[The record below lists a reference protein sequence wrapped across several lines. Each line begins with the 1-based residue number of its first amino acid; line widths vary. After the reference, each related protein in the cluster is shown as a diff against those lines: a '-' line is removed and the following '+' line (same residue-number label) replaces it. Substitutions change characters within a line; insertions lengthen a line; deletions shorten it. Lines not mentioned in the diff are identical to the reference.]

1 MLSLGKFLV
10 TWRYSS
16 LLLKSLWQPQD
27 HCPHVKDISKLKHL
41 MRDCAFVYASFD
53 KGTHRCRVDTNP
65 LYEVPP
71 SSTLSQK
78 CLDHISENFL
88 LPTYLLSGVNIQAR
102 IWLAPIFFLFGRH
115 IKFQKRP
122 VKVVVRVI
130 ICSVNASTLSRCN
143 LRWRSASINSKQHK
157 NCQDCPVPLFDC
169 DVSFINVVNF
179 AHEHKVWQLE
189 RSGRGS

>member
-1 MLSLGKFLV
+1 MHSLGKFLV

-16 LLLKSLWQPQD
+16 LLLKSLWQPQG

-102 IWLAPIFFLFGRH
+102 ILLAPIFFLFGRH

-130 ICSVNASTLSRCN
+130 ICLVLAHYQDATWDGRALQSTL
-143 LRWRSASINSKQHK
+143 NSTRIAKTVQCHSLT
-157 NCQDCPVPLFDC
+157 VM
-169 DVSFINVVNF
+169 FI
-179 AHEHKVWQLE
+179 
-189 RSGRGS
+189 SSM

>member
-16 LLLKSLWQPQD
+16 LLLKSLWQPQG

-88 LPTYLLSGVNIQAR
+88 LPTFLVSGVNIQAR
-102 IWLAPIFFLFGRH
+102 ILLAPIFFLFGRH

-130 ICSVNASTLSRCN
+130 ICSMNVSNVQDATWDGRAARVALDSVQCHSLTVILLSY
-143 LRWRSASINSKQHK
+143 
-157 NCQDCPVPLFDC
+157 
-169 DVSFINVVNF
+169 VVNF
-179 AHEHKVWQLE
+179 AQDAHKVWQLD
-189 RSGRGS
+189 RIGRGS